1 MFPLKDN
8 IQVRDFP
15 VVNITLIGINIVVFL
30 FEMSYGPKV
39 DELISVFGFIPA
51 RFLGHGFL
59 NWLNPSNLLPMFTSM
74 FMHASLLH
82 LLSNMWFLWI
92 FGDNVEDCMGH
103 GRYLLFF
110 LLCGVGAATSQA
122 VANPGSTMPMIGA
135 SGAISGVLGAYFL
148 TYPRARILTLLP
160 IFILFYIIELPAY
173 FFLGFWF
180 LLQFLQGS
188 IYSLKA
194 DEMIGGG
201 VAWWAHVGGFAV
213 GILLLQ
219 FFRCKDW
226 QRPVL
231 DSGGKFRRIG
241 RQQ

>member
-8 IQVRDFP
+8 IKAKDFP
-15 VVNITLIGINIVVFL
+15 FVNIALIVINIVFFL
-30 FEMSYGPKV
+30 YEMSYGPKV
-39 DELISVFGFIPA
+39 DQLIATLGFIPA
-51 RFLGHGFL
+51 RFLAREVHT
-59 NWLNPSNLLPMFTSM
+59 WLNPASLLPVFTSM
-74 FMHASLLH
+74 FLHANLLH

-110 LLCGVGAATSQA
+110 LLCGVGAVTAQA
-122 VANPGSTMPMIGA
+122 FTNPGSTMPMIGA

-148 TYPRARILTLLP
+148 TYPQARILTLLP

-180 LLQFLQGS
+180 LLQFVEGS

-213 GILLLQ
+213 GVVLLQ
-219 FFRCKDW
+219 LFRCKEW
-226 QRPVL
+226 QRPI
-231 DSGGKFRRIG
+231 SKSEGKFRRVG
-241 RQQ
+241 RQ